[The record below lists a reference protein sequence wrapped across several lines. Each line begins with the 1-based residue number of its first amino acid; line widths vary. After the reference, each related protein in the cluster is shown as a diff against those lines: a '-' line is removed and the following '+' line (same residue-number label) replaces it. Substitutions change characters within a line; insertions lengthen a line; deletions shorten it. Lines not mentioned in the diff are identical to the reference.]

1 MKFLRDKGSGADL
14 PIAPVSTM
22 TSESTRTGTW
32 RTSRPAFVERIPA
45 CKSACPTASDA
56 ECWIRLMEQ
65 GERSKAFDAATIE
78 NPFPAITGRIC
89 PHPCTE
95 VCNRVHLGGAVN
107 IKAIERAVADSM
119 GASLPA
125 AQSFFASTGKRIAV
139 VGAGPSGL
147 ACAYHL
153 ARLGHTVRI
162 VEREREAGGMLRYGI
177 PAFRLPREVLDRE
190 IRRLVDMGIELALGK
205 PVPDA
210 THMQSLRQDFDA
222 VYLSIGAHRQKALG
236 LGEQETSGLS
246 TGLEYLK
253 RASDGRNPA
262 AGRRVIVIG
271 GGNTAVDVARTALRF
286 GSEVTL
292 IHAGQREEMDAFDVH
307 LAHACEEGVRLEL
320 MTEPVRIL
328 TAAGRV
334 SGLVCRR
341 LKPAGG
347 AEVASENATALA
359 DEEVDFSADAI
370 IAATGERVD
379 TSIIPSAL
387 HMEGTAIRTDR
398 TGRTEWNNVFAG
410 GDFID
415 EPRMVAHALA
425 AGKRG
430 AMAIDCMLRGVSA
443 EKVLDDMRV
452 ERSGPLMMSRYVA
465 RRLGS
470 DPVELA
476 MASSSHVD
484 RIVRFRD
491 LNANY
496 FEPSSPSAQPL
507 VAPAERLKERP
518 FAEYEGPLSAEALGS
533 ELARCFHCGRCTHC
547 DNCYI
552 YCPDAAISKDDS
564 AYGVDL
570 EHCKGCGVCA
580 RECPR
585 AAIEMKD
592 EESEF

>member
-1 MKFLRDKGSGADL
+1 M
-14 PIAPVSTM
+14 
-22 TSESTRTGTW
+22 
-32 RTSRPAFVERIPA
+32 
-45 CKSACPTASDA
+45 
-56 ECWIRLMEQ
+56 
-65 GERSKAFDAATIE
+65 GE
-78 NPFPAITGRIC
+78 
-89 PHPCTE
+89 
-95 VCNRVHLGGAVN
+95 
-107 IKAIERAVADSM
+107 
-119 GASLPA
+119 SLPVA
-125 AQSFFASTGKRIAV
+125 PSFFASTDKRIAV

-153 ARLGHTVRI
+153 ARLGHGVKV

-177 PAFRLPREVLDRE
+177 PAFRLPRDVLGRE
-190 IRRLVDMGIELALGK
+190 IQRLVDMGIEFALGK

-236 LGEQETSGLS
+236 LGGQEISGLS
-246 TGLEYLK
+246 TGLDYLK
-253 RASDGRNPA
+253 RASDGRNPS
-262 AGRRVIVIG
+262 AGRQVIVIG
-271 GGNTAVDVARTALRF
+271 GGNTAIDAARTALRF

-292 IHAGQREEMDAFDVH
+292 VHPGSREDMDAFEVH
-307 LAHACEEGVRLEL
+307 IAHACEEGVRLEL

-341 LKPAGG
+341 LRPAGAG
-347 AEVASENATALA
+347 EAAGENATALA
-359 DEEVDFSADAI
+359 DEEIDLSADSI

-398 TGRTEWNNVFAG
+398 SGRTEWSNVFAG

-430 AMAIDCMLRGVSA
+430 AMAIDCMLRGESA
-443 EKVLDDMRV
+443 EQVLDDMRV
-452 ERSGPLMMSRYVA
+452 ERSGPLVMSRYVA

-470 DPVELA
+470 FPVEPS
-476 MASSSHVD
+476 MASSAHTD

-496 FEPSSPSAQPL
+496 FEASPPSEQPL
-507 VAPAERLKERP
+507 ADPAKRLKDKP
-518 FAEYEGPLSAEALGS
+518 FAEYEAPLSEEALAG
-533 ELARCFHCGRCTHC
+533 ELARCFHCGRCTRC

-552 YCPDAAISKDDS
+552 YCPDAAISKSDA
-564 AYGVDL
+564 AYEIDL
-570 EHCKGCGVCA
+570 EHCKGCGICA

-585 AAIEMKD
+585 AAIGMKD
-592 EESEF
+592 EEPEF